1 MKHLLD
7 QIAEEYVE
15 LMLAK
20 IPHDPWDIYGYL
32 DGPRG
37 KRTAPIDRNRTIYLY
52 TPIPQYKDRSVA
64 EIHGEAAKSCREL
77 DELAKENN
85 TPRVNFLRSHMN
97 SLKMRTEMLLGAQF
111 SFQEMTRGLYG
122 LTAPEYPEEMFADVL
137 DELNQVLPGKGSL
150 LERVES
156 FRQKMVVPS
165 NKLAATM
172 TSAVEAFHDIAVERM
187 GITKDSAPR
196 LSFYGFGPHRKGLE
210 LDGYV
215 YDWEWDRINWEI
227 VFSTDHAFAIDD
239 IISFSCHEVEP
250 GHLTFIGLRTK
261 AAYENGCPEL
271 AVIAQFNES
280 SAFIEGAARMSI
292 DLCLPGEE
300 LFAFE
305 RDLLFPLAGIDKGL
319 AECLPAWHKFRK
331 ATNFAKLVLERNRWD
346 GKWSK
351 EEGIAWMKQYM
362 LAPPQDC
369 AALVDHLAADPGHF
383 VAHDYSRE
391 VITNYVYDKEP
402 TWEGRWKLYRELS
415 MAHISMRAIEDRS
428 FQL

>member
-64 EIHGEAAKSCREL
+64 EIHGEAVKCCREL

-97 SLKMRTEMLLGAQF
+97 SLKMRTEMLLGEQF

-156 FRQKMVVPS
+156 FRQK
-165 NKLAATM
+165 
-172 TSAVEAFHDIAVERM
+172 
-187 GITKDSAPR
+187 
-196 LSFYGFGPHRKGLE
+196 
-210 LDGYV
+210 
-215 YDWEWDRINWEI
+215 W
-227 VFSTDHAFAIDD
+227 
-239 IISFSCHEVEP
+239 
-250 GHLTFIGLRTK
+250 
-261 AAYENGCPEL
+261 
-271 AVIAQFNES
+271 
-280 SAFIEGAARMSI
+280 
-292 DLCLPGEE
+292 
-300 LFAFE
+300 
-305 RDLLFPLAGIDKGL
+305 
-319 AECLPAWHKFRK
+319 
-331 ATNFAKLVLERNRWD
+331 
-346 GKWSK
+346 
-351 EEGIAWMKQYM
+351 
-362 LAPPQDC
+362 
-369 AALVDHLAADPGHF
+369 
-383 VAHDYSRE
+383 
-391 VITNYVYDKEP
+391 
-402 TWEGRWKLYRELS
+402 
-415 MAHISMRAIEDRS
+415 
-428 FQL
+428 